1 MLQSLARSAGAS
13 PVPPPDGTMGSLLIA
28 VIVCAMFYGG
38 EPRTTYSS
46 PEPGLVGHRAAN
58 AITRPALA
66 VVVSISQMY
75 YYYTRYPRDPPHLKA
90 LVAAVWCTDT
100 ILISHTIYWYLV
112 AQYDDPTSLGLLSST
127 IIPEVFFQ
135 AFTGLFVQS
144 FFAAR
149 IWRLSGRKLYLVV
162 PVVALITAEFSAAMV
177 YAIKGLS
184 FKTFLDLGKVKA
196 LSISINAFAAA
207 GDVVIA
213 AILCTILQFS
223 KTGFETS
230 DLLINRLIVFS
241 VNTGLLTSIC
251 ACMSLIAILALPD
264 TFVYICFY
272 FLIGRL
278 YSNSLMATLNA
289 RKALRNHSGTRI
301 HDTSLSLRDLRPRS
315 ATDAVNR
322 TASAFPARVK
332 REGAGTG
339 GVAQS
344 QHIAIRIDTT
354 EESRR
359 DGDMDSASAKYDS
372 VADKQ
377 SAEV

>member
-1 MLQSLARSAGAS
+1 M
-13 PVPPPDGTMGSLLIA
+13 
-28 VIVCAMFYGG
+28 
-38 EPRTTYSS
+38 
-46 PEPGLVGHRAAN
+46 
-58 AITRPALA
+58 
-66 VVVSISQMY
+66 
-75 YYYTRYPRDPPHLKA
+75 
-90 LVAAVWCTDT
+90 
-100 ILISHTIYWYLV
+100 
-112 AQYDDPTSLGLLSST
+112 SLGLLSST
-127 IIPEVFFQ
+127 IISDVFFQ

-144 FFAAR
+144 FLAAC

-162 PVVALITAEFSAAMV
+162 PVVALITAEFSAAIV

-196 LSISINAFAAA
+196 LSISINVFAAA

-213 AILCTILQFS
+213 AILCNILQVS
-223 KTGFETS
+223 TTGFETS
-230 DLLINRLIVFS
+230 DLLMNRLVRSF
-241 VNTGLLTSIC
+241 NTGLLISIC

-315 ATDAVNR
+315 ATDAMNR
-322 TASAFPARVK
+322 TASARPARVK

-339 GVAQS
+339 GVAQP

-377 SAEV
+377 FTEAPKCEDRDV